1 MWTEVLG
8 SKPCSASLPGDLT
21 FPTFIQFR
29 LQSLHYK
36 TQEETKPSV
45 KDLEA
50 IFQVSPNQSDN
61 SVNPKTICLLMS
73 LQFTEVT
80 YLYFFPPP
88 YTFPAQIGKWGF
100 LLLQIILCPVIKG
113 KLARKGLCK
122 VDTEKIKKMREHNLW
137 RFLRN
142 MLEPW
147 IFSAEFIFRKIVRT
161 SEQREILF
169 TEATDLISHISLIQ
183 LIKSVLSHSSHCLP
197 Q

>member
-1 MWTEVLG
+1 VLLVVWTEVLG

-50 IFQVSPNQSDN
+50 IFQVSPNQSDY

-80 YLYFFPPP
+80 
-88 YTFPAQIGKWGF
+88 
-100 LLLQIILCPVIKG
+100 
-113 KLARKGLCK
+113 
-122 VDTEKIKKMREHNLW
+122 
-137 RFLRN
+137 
-142 MLEPW
+142 
-147 IFSAEFIFRKIVRT
+147 
-161 SEQREILF
+161 
-169 TEATDLISHISLIQ
+169 
-183 LIKSVLSHSSHCLP
+183 
-197 Q
+197 